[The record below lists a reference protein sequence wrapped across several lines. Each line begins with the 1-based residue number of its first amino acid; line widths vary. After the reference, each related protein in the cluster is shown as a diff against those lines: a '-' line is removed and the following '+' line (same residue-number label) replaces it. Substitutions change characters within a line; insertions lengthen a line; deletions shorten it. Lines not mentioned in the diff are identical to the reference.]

1 MLMQISI
8 SPARTLWIDFMEME
22 KILRGRPGYMAE
34 GVGGAWC
41 VRVLC
46 SFCSC
51 WLCVWHVMH
60 VHIAELNGLVLA
72 YAIGNTTLIAVGI
85 VPVLARLARINASV
99 SSDTCSGVRPLSA
112 RRWAID

>member
-22 KILRGRPGYMAE
+22 KILRGGPRYKAE

-46 SFCSC
+46 SFRSYR
-51 WLCVWHVMH
+51 LDVWHVMRM
-60 VHIAELNGLVLA
+60 HIAELNALFPAYVL
-72 YAIGNTTLIAVGI
+72 
-85 VPVLARLARINASV
+85 
-99 SSDTCSGVRPLSA
+99 
-112 RRWAID
+112 